1 MVRNLIMNY
10 NYTATFSSILKPLV
24 SEEKDKYLALASLME
39 VGNFIPNI
47 DTEKNVDLLPVAFNA
62 AVNVGGIA
70 IIAAPVAVAFS
81 PDSLFFLPSSFP
93 TSVDFFL
100 PFQIICVRVLSAVKV
115 NLLAF

>member
-47 DTEKNVDLLPVAFNA
+47 DT
-62 AVNVGGIA
+62 
-70 IIAAPVAVAFS
+70 
-81 PDSLFFLPSSFP
+81 
-93 TSVDFFL
+93 
-100 PFQIICVRVLSAVKV
+100 
-115 NLLAF
+115 